1 MYLYYLSLIFRAE
14 GGRGMAK
21 QTEVWQRWGAI
32 LILSLALLVAG
43 IVPAQVSP
51 ADPEKGACS
60 IRQKTKVLP

>member
-1 MYLYYLSLIFRAE
+1 
-14 GGRGMAK
+14 MAK